1 MKKRELESEKERCF
15 IITMTGERVR
25 ETQGDEVR
33 DGVRQ
38 WRVIER
44 VRKTNRGGDRG
55 KNEEKTRH
63 AKIGIERERLEGKER
78 KRRNKQDHEMYRARD
93 IKRYKERDRVSN
105 KDKS

>member
-1 MKKRELESEKERCF
+1 MEERVGWRVRKRELESEKERCF

-55 KNEEKTRH
+55 KNEEKEKNASNRKENYKM
-63 AKIGIERERLEGKER
+63 ASYFSIRKI
-78 KRRNKQDHEMYRARD
+78 
-93 IKRYKERDRVSN
+93 S
-105 KDKS
+105 